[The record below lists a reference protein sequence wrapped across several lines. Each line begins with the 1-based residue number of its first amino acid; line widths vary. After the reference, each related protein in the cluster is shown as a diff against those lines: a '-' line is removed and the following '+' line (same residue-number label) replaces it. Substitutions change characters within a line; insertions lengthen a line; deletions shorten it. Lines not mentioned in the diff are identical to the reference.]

1 MLCVERKERMNN
13 LKIILAAALIA
24 APALAQEGPVPTQAI
39 VTVDS
44 KNPQKLTIQTTK
56 LKVNGRE
63 TELASLDPIASNGV
77 QVALLIDDGL
87 RSSVGRQLGDLK
99 SFITSLPAGT
109 EIFIGYMQNG
119 RVAPAQ
125 DFTTDHAAAATNLRI
140 PMSSAG
146 ASGSPYIC
154 LSDFIRRWPGGA
166 GEQGAM
172 PASKARFIMMLT
184 NGVDPYNGS
193 VSLSNQNSVYV
204 DNAVRDAQRAGIPVY
219 SIYYGDTGIR
229 GEAASFSGQSYLS
242 QVAEGT
248 GGRAYFQGTGSPVS
262 ISPFLDQFRNSIAE
276 SYAATFNA
284 NGRSDLVDVKFSTS
298 LPGTKIR
305 SLQKARPGTRVRTSG
320 QFAVNP

>member
-1 MLCVERKERMNN
+1 MNN
-13 LKIILAAALIA
+13 VKLILTAALIA

-44 KNPQKLTIQTTK
+44 KNPQKLTIQTAK

-63 TELASLDPIASNGV
+63 TELASLDPIPSNGV

-119 RVAPAQ
+119 RVATAQ
-125 DFTTDHAAAATNLRI
+125 DFTTDHAAAANNLRI
-140 PMSSAG
+140 PMSTPG
-146 ASGSPYIC
+146 ASASPYIC

-166 GEQGAM
+166 GDQDAM
-172 PASKARFIMMLT
+172 PASKARFVMMLT

-193 VSLSNQNSVYV
+193 VSPSNQNSVYV

-219 SIYYGDTGIR
+219 SIYYGDAGIR
-229 GEAASFSGQSYLS
+229 GGAASFSGQNYLS
-242 QVAEGT
+242 EVAEGT

-262 ISPFLDQFRNSIAE
+262 ISPFLTEFRNSIAE

-284 NGRSDLVDVKFSTS
+284 NGRSDLVDVRFSTS

-305 SLQKARPGTRVRTSG
+305 SLQKVRPGTRVRTSG